1 MEGAARRRQQ
11 QPRRDAT
18 VTSAVRYDAM
28 ANSTSNS
35 GEDDDGAPPVRL
47 RVGDQ

>member
-35 GEDDDGAPPVRL
+35 DGAPPVRL
-47 RVGDQ
+47 RAGDQ